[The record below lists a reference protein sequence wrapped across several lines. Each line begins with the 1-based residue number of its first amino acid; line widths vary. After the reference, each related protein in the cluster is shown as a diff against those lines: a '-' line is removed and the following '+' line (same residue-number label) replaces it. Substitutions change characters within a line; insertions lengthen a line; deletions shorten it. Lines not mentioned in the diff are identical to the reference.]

1 MPDFDNPF
9 QPIPRSLD
17 DADLTASDF
26 DTKYPI
32 WLRYP
37 DWRQLL
43 NTTTWVEPLGDHIDL
58 VAMHGADR
66 EMVLRF
72 ILTNVSD
79 LHTQAVQ
86 DELVTLSST
95 LIWAYWSLKVPLVGQ
110 LHPLVWVESMPLVRW
125 LRAHTGDN
133 ATGFTT

>member
-9 QPIPRSLD
+9 QPVPRSLD
-17 DADLTASDF
+17 AAGLTASDF
-26 DTKYPI
+26 DVKYPVG
-32 WLRYP
+32 LRYP

-43 NTTTWVEPLGDHIDL
+43 NTTTWVEPLGDVIDL
-58 VAMHGADR
+58 ETGMHGADR

-72 ILTNVSD
+72 ILTNVAD
-79 LHTQAVQ
+79 LHAQAVQ

-95 LIWAYWSLKVPLVGQ
+95 LTWAYWSLDVPLVGH

-125 LRAHTGDN
+125 LRAHIGNN
-133 ATGFTT
+133 ATRY